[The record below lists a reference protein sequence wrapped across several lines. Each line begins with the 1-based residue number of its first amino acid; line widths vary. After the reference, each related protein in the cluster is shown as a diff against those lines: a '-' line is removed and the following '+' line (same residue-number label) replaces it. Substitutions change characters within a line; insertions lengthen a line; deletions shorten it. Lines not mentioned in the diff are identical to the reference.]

1 MQLARKSLQM
11 TLLTSL
17 VALFCGVTV
26 RASAERTLT
35 DVGKTLSDE
44 RAAPPLRSAHTQAR
58 VALGP
63 AGRQKLE
70 SFRQIFPGERRQHT
84 MTH

>member
-1 MQLARKSLQM
+1 MTFLTPLA
-11 TLLTSL
+11 
-17 VALFCGVTV
+17 ALFCGVTV
-26 RASAERTLT
+26 RESAERTLT
-35 DVGKTLSDE
+35 DVGKTLSDG
-44 RAAPPLRSAHTQAR
+44 RAAPSLRSAHAQAR

-84 MTH
+84 MTN